1 MDKPVFHSCR
11 YLCLAGAGT
20 KCPAYLGMLEGL
32 ERYGDQLFGQSWS
45 AWTRE
50 VMQGACG
57 SSAGALAALSLILN
71 ISTDDIRKLLVSF
84 VNDLWK
90 HFDIDLAH
98 LPDTY
103 GIDDGE
109 SLRKFVTAVMRTGG
123 LSESTTFECMHR
135 LTRREFMCTA
145 TNVNKHTACTFS
157 ASQTPTVSVIDA
169 VCASMSVPLLFK
181 PVNIGGD
188 LYVDGALS
196 NNVPAD
202 YFDVSKTLV
211 FKVPKPRH
219 VEIAG
224 LVDYISG
231 IVTIGIAAQ
240 TPPESAFVI
249 ESLTTDKLDAV
260 GVDIYQSEI
269 TTDAFISC
277 GYAAIVNRITPIV
290 HATGYIVYLVTRLVI
305 ASSESAYAIGRD
317 S

>member
-1 MDKPVFHSCR
+1 MDKSIFHSCR

-32 ERYGDQLFGQSWS
+32 ERYGELLLGQSWPE
-45 AWTRE
+45 WTRE

-57 SSAGALAALSLILN
+57 SSAGALTALSLILN
-71 ISTDDIRKLLVSF
+71 ISTSDIRKLLVPF
-84 VNDLWK
+84 VNDLSS
-90 HFDIDLAH
+90 HFNMDLAR

-103 GIDDGE
+103 SIDDGE
-109 SLRKFVTAVMRTGG
+109 SLRKIVTAVMHTGG

-145 TNVNKHTACTFS
+145 TNVNKHVACTFS
-157 ASQTPTVSVIDA
+157 ASQTPTVPVIDA

-181 PVNIGGD
+181 PVKIGDD

-196 NNVPAD
+196 NNVPAN
-202 YFDVSKTLV
+202 YFDVTKTLV
-211 FKVPKPRH
+211 FKVPKPRRL
-219 VEIAG
+219 EIKS
-224 LVDYISG
+224 LVDYIGG

-240 TPPESAFVI
+240 APHEGARVI

-260 GVDIYQSEI
+260 GVDIYQNDV
-269 TTDAFISC
+269 TTNAFVSC

-290 HATGYIVYLVTRLVI
+290 HASGYIVYLITRLVI